1 MAKGSKEWAY
11 RDRNRFREALAAGNA
26 DAVMRLIDKYGGVL
40 NASRGDGPNEYAIW
54 NGLFSSMDCELLD
67 ALVARVKGLPKAIIF
82 SSPGTTDLGFVTNW
96 RPYIETRSGAFR
108 TFLLHV
114 LGSGYKLPKC
124 ARLPLMFEVIAASQ
138 DDLEFVKTVMSH
150 GMSVAPES
158 WSEEDRELWERPLD
172 APGPKPKLDLEQ
184 TILDRRLFNVASLC
198 LEHGLDL
205 TFEHCCFNERAGFD
219 TLEFLGGF
227 SHSFERFYGP
237 VQFGGQVHT
246 SFCPAGVLAEA
257 IERGFQT
264 NSLATADACSD
275 AWKALLLHER
285 FDVAE
290 VLLTHGLLDLQSCPP
305 ERVTQGMLD
314 WAAKHGLIVQCKA
327 PSLVLASGK
336 SVSWRGAKEEFQSA
350 LSSNRPLAPI
360 DLPSFDCACDQ
371 RAIGRAESLFLSSYA
386 PPGMWGVCDTL
397 DAELIEAYL
406 AAGYVDDVDPSAAI
420 EAGREDIL
428 ELYRQYGASCKPKR
442 IIEGSRYIK
451 KWRARQ
457 QSGEI
462 RIPRG
467 VEMVSEGAFA
477 LPRQIP
483 DAWDVSQGSATPWVR
498 EALPLRVCTKIELP
512 ETLRYIG
519 SRAFSGV
526 QMESVVIP
534 KSVQN
539 IGVGAFFGA
548 KRITIYD
555 TMSPDAVEANSC
567 EDSPNGVPNSSIGW
581 LGIDFDGTVFAIW
594 NASYSDFEVTVR
606 SAKTDEVLY
615 RVYMPIRSFA
625 GPSGSLGNVK
635 GWLAATLVSSW
646 GKHASFAFE
655 RLDDMFDEL
664 PNQYAKLKTAINRL
678 AYPVDLKPDAREA
691 YEAYLGRNAKRAVAV
706 MAEDDEAEELRSLAN
721 YLVTKANRTKLVDA
735 CAEAPCM
742 REYLLAYNDYEG
754 REPQRAEVREAG
766 ASKAGPEQPSS
777 APSECGSGGAGRN
790 DGNCV
795 PKQLEQA
802 SHLDGMPLRLS
813 WEFSLS
819 GCRYSRR
826 AAACKETQPGE
837 HLTLVREP
845 DNKHDP
851 NAIRVEHQKSML
863 GYIPREWARNL
874 APALDAGARYVCEAV
889 SNTSINTVGNAVS
902 DMYVWLRVY
911 AAVRFESLW
920 DIDLRSC
927 VLLEDTFNDRLWN
940 DPERCLLA
948 CDNNLKGRHRKGD
961 LIVSEDEKTVVGL
974 APGADPDVL
983 VIPEGITEIGP
994 LACRGTQARGIVLPD
1009 SLEVIY
1015 QGAFL
1020 GASGWLVRIPAGVR
1034 HIAPGAFCPS
1044 WKQGVDASWRPCYFK
1059 VDPAN
1064 ERFLA
1069 LDGSLVER
1077 EGDGLRLLSLFFDDP
1092 MGEVLNWRNA
1102 FYRVPEG
1109 VTRLGRFSI
1118 AGQKNWC
1125 LRHLV
1130 LPCSLRY
1137 VESGFSHANSFESGN
1152 LPAGVVFEEGE
1163 EGFYEFARRFNPAP
1177 GKGPKTEGI
1186 AELEA
1191 RYPWLVTQGMLPP
1204 EVGEERRQLAYFI
1217 NKRAVCPVDS
1227 LEGEGQ

>member
-1 MAKGSKEWAY
+1 MAKGSEEWAY
-11 RDRNRFREALAAGNA
+11 RDRDRFRKALAAGDA
-26 DAVMRLIDKYGGVL
+26 DTVMRLIDKYGGVL
-40 NASRGDGPNEYAIW
+40 NASRGDCPNEYAIW
-54 NGLFSSMDCELLD
+54 NGLFSSMDCELFD
-67 ALVARVKGLPKAIIF
+67 ALMTRVKGLPKAIVF
-82 SSPGTTDLGFVTNW
+82 SSPGTIDLGFVTNW
-96 RPYIETRSGAFR
+96 RPYNETRAGAFR
-108 TFLLHV
+108 AFLLHV
-114 LGSGYKLPKC
+114 LGSGYKLPKG

-138 DDLEFVKTVMSH
+138 DDLEFVKTVMAH
-150 GMSVAPES
+150 GMSFAPES

-172 APGPKPKLDLEQ
+172 APGPKPKFDLEQ
-184 TILDRRLFNVASLC
+184 TILDRKLFNVVRLC
-198 LEHGLDL
+198 LEDGLNL
-205 TFEHCCFNERAGFD
+205 TFEHCRFNERTGVD

-227 SHSFERFYGP
+227 SCSFEGFYGP
-237 VQFGGQVHT
+237 VWFDGSLRT
-246 SFCPAGVLAEA
+246 SFCPADVLDEA

-264 NSLATADACSD
+264 ASLVDAGARSD
-275 AWKALLLHER
+275 AWKALLRHER

-305 ERVTQGMLD
+305 ERVTQELLD

-336 SVSWRGAKEEFQSA
+336 SAGWRGAKEEFRSA

-360 DLPSFDCACDQ
+360 ELPSFDCACDQ
-371 RAIGRAESLFLSSYA
+371 RAIGRAKPLFLSSYA

-397 DAELIEAYL
+397 DAELIEAHL
-406 AAGYVDDVDPSAAI
+406 AAGYVDDIDPSAAI
-420 EAGREDIL
+420 EAGRDDIL
-428 ELYRQYGASCKPKR
+428 ELYRRYGASCKPKR

-462 RIPRG
+462 LIPRG

-483 DAWDVSQGSATPWVR
+483 GAWDTSQGSATPLAR

-539 IGVGAFFGA
+539 IGVGAFYGA

-567 EDSPNGVPNSSIGW
+567 EDSSNGVPNSSIGW
-581 LGIDFDGTVFAIW
+581 LGIDFNGTVFAIW
-594 NASYSDFEVTVR
+594 NASYSDFEVIVR

-635 GWLAATLVSSW
+635 GRLAATLVSSW

-664 PNQYAKLKTAINRL
+664 PNQSAKLKTAINRL
-678 AYPVDLKPDAREA
+678 AYPVDLEPGMREV
-691 YEAYLGRNAKRAVAV
+691 YEEYLRRNARRVIAA
-706 MAEDDEAEELRSLAN
+706 MAEDDEVDELRAIASV
-721 YLVTKANRTKLVDA
+721 LVTKANRKKLADA
-735 CAEAPCM
+735 CAEAPHM
-742 REYLLAYNDYEG
+742 REYLLAYDAFEE
-754 REPQRAEVREAG
+754 RAPQRAEARDSG
-766 ASKAGPEQPSS
+766 TSKTGPEQPSS
-777 APSECGSGGAGRN
+777 APSECGNVGAGHN
-790 DGNCV
+790 DGSYV
-795 PKQLEQA
+795 PRQLEQA

-813 WEFSLS
+813 WELSLS

-837 HLTLVREP
+837 RLTLVREP

-911 AAVRFESLW
+911 AAERFESLW
-920 DIDLRSC
+920 DVNLRSC
-927 VLLEDTFNDRLWN
+927 EPLEDPFNDRLWN

-948 CDNNLKGRHRKGD
+948 YDNNLKGRHRKGD

-974 APGADPDVL
+974 VPGAAPDVL

-994 LACRGTQARGIVLPD
+994 LACRGAQARGIVLPD

-1020 GASGWLVRIPAGVR
+1020 GASGWLVHIPAGVR

-1044 WKQGVDASWRPCYFK
+1044 WKQGLDASWRACYFK
-1059 VDPAN
+1059 VDSAN
-1064 ERFLA
+1064 ERYLA

-1077 EGDGLRLLSLFFDDP
+1077 DGDGLRLLSLYFDDP

-1130 LPCSLRY
+1130 LPHSLRY
-1137 VESGFSHANSFESGN
+1137 VESGFSHTNSFESGN

-1163 EGFYEFARRFNPAP
+1163 EGFYEFACRFNPAP
-1177 GKGPKTEGI
+1177 GKKSKIEGI
-1186 AELEA
+1186 ADLEA
-1191 RYPWLVTQGMLPP
+1191 RYPWLVTKGTLPP
-1204 EVGEERRQLAYFI
+1204 EVGEGRRQLAYFI
-1217 NKRAVCPVDS
+1217 KKSAVCPADS